1 MKILF
6 LDIDGV
12 LNSAKWLQGKPRKTW
27 PFEHIDPAAVQLLN
41 RIVRETSCKIV
52 ISSSWR
58 VLTPFRSLGM
68 VLACRGFEFASHIIG
83 QTPRHGFDNRGMEIQ
98 AWLHTRFDVERFV
111 IVDDDSDMAHL
122 MPQLVQT
129 SWQSGMDGI
138 HALEIISRL
147 TSDQV
152 ADRVEA

>member
-12 LNSAKWLQGKPRKTW
+12 LNSARWLHDKPRKTW

-41 RIVRETSCKIV
+41 RIVEQTGCKIV

-68 VLACRGFEFASHIIG
+68 VLACRGFEFASHIID

-98 AWLHTRFDVERFV
+98 AWLNTRFDVAQFV

-122 MPQLVQT
+122 MPHLVKT
-129 SWQSGMDGI
+129 SWQTGMDGI

-152 ADRVEA
+152 VASVEA